1 MHTPKTGPNL
11 FENVVDEWTTTLTG
25 FANTVCRPSSRMDLS
40 PQTHDVLAATILAL
54 VSVFALVLVL
64 SGLRRRGGKFRV
76 SVRYGKAQ

>member
-1 MHTPKTGPNL
+1 MLWLLASWGHRHSPLG
-11 FENVVDEWTTTLTG
+11 
-25 FANTVCRPSSRMDLS
+25 SSITRRQCMDLS

-54 VSVFALVLVL
+54 VSVVALVLVL